1 MQKVP
6 VWVRHILLTT
16 TSFNIKIFLEM
27 VDICLNIIPE
37 INSRIGFVEILYILQ
52 EFVGEVTGRG
62 GMVDI

>member
-6 VWVRHILLTT
+6 VWVRHIVLII
-16 TSFNIKIFLEM
+16 TSFNIEIFLEM
-27 VDICLNIIPE
+27 VDICLDIIPE
-37 INSRIGFVEILYILQ
+37 INSRIGFFEILYVLQ